1 MKDNN
6 ENDEKENQ
14 KISFEQFIN
23 DKINNSKD
31 LNTEIKKED
40 LLNEINEKVENGN
53 DNTIIEKINSIFSNN
68 ETIKIKQLKEESI
81 KPEKKI
87 SPDLEFLSE
96 NLPEDKNREK
106 ILKQTI
112 SNIETL
118 INKEENSQIKKEE
131 IT

>member
-31 LNTEIKKED
+31 LNSEINKEE
-40 LLNEINEKVENGN
+40 LINEINEKVINGN
-53 DNTIIEKINSIFSNN
+53 DNTIVDKINSIFSNN

-81 KPEKKI
+81 KPEKKY
-87 SPDLEFLSE
+87 
-96 NLPEDKNREK
+96 
-106 ILKQTI
+106 
-112 SNIETL
+112 
-118 INKEENSQIKKEE
+118 
-131 IT
+131 

>member
-53 DNTIIEKINSIFSNN
+53 DNR
-68 ETIKIKQLKEESI
+68 
-81 KPEKKI
+81 
-87 SPDLEFLSE
+87 
-96 NLPEDKNREK
+96 KNK
-106 ILKQTI
+106 F
-112 SNIETL
+112 NFF
-118 INKEENSQIKKEE
+118 
-131 IT
+131 

>member
-40 LLNEINEKVENGN
+40 LLNEINEKELLSQRN
-53 DNTIIEKINSIFSNN
+53 
-68 ETIKIKQLKEESI
+68 KQI
-81 KPEKKI
+81 
-87 SPDLEFLSE
+87 
-96 NLPEDKNREK
+96 LPELKPVIPKYSSFVKRNGILVKYDLPLRINYGKNHSG
-106 ILKQTI
+106 II
-112 SNIETL
+112 
-118 INKEENSQIKKEE
+118 
-131 IT
+131 